1 MANDNKKRPS
11 GLEHLTDEEYA
22 KYQQEEKTR
31 VPETSGFDG
40 RDRVAAAKAWL
51 TNDHTRAV
59 SQRPSP
65 VGGNPARPMSFN
77 PADYPA
83 AKTSLMKTVVKK
95 EPELRMRRELKKRMV
110 RINPILD
117 TNWAAPKPT
126 AMAEKKE
133 EEKGLAGR
141 PTRQNRGNGK

>member
-1 MANDNKKRPS
+1 MANDNKKRPY

-51 TNDHTRAV
+51 TNDHARAV
-59 SQRPSP
+59 GGDNNASKTAQAPARKPSP
-65 VGGNPARPMSFN
+65 
-77 PADYPA
+77 D
-83 AKTSLMKTVVKK
+83 
-95 EPELRMRRELKKRMV
+95 
-110 RINPILD
+110 
-117 TNWAAPKPT
+117 
-126 AMAEKKE
+126 
-133 EEKGLAGR
+133 GR